1 MEIVKNSHKFLIS
14 DIYNNYCI
22 SWFTNHYEK
31 WEKDT
36 FHILEHYKNH
46 DNGVYIDIGSWI
58 GPTVLYSANIFNKVI
73 AIEPDPI
80 AIERFKKNLKVNKFK
95 NVILIEKGLS
105 KENGIVLF
113 GGNGK
118 LGNSESTLLI
128 ANMEDYLSYDGRHTR
143 VHEHNEVIEIE
154 TITIE
159 TLIKTNNIN
168 PNDISLI
175 KMDIEG
181 GEKLVI
187 PALKTFL
194 KIHMPVFYISLHR
207 CFLREREI
215 IDIINILFEIY
226 QNCYIFSKIGDK
238 ISVDKQYI
246 QDNKLCCLVFE
257 K

>member
-1 MEIVKNSHKFLIS
+1 MEIVKNNNKFLIS
-14 DIYNNYCI
+14 DVSNNYSV

-36 FHILEHYKNH
+36 FYILEHYKNNR
-46 DNGVYIDIGSWI
+46 NGVYIDIGSWI
-58 GPTVLYSANIFNKVI
+58 GPTVLYSANIYNKVI
-73 AIEPDPI
+73 ALEPDPI
-80 AIERFKKNLKVNKFK
+80 AIKRLKKNLDVNNFK
-95 NVILIEKGLS
+95 NIILIEKGLS
-105 KENGIVLF
+105 KENGTVMF

-128 ANMEDYLSYDGRHTR
+128 ANKKDYLSYDGRHTQI
-143 VHEHNEVIEIE
+143 HDHNEVIEIE

-159 TLIKTNNIN
+159 HLIKVNNID

-181 GEKLVI
+181 GEKIVI
-187 PALKTFL
+187 PALIEFL
-194 KIHMPVFYISLHR
+194 KTYKPVFYISLHR

-215 IDIINILFEIY
+215 DNIIKILFEIY
-226 QNCYIFSKIGDK
+226 EDCYIFSNNGDK
-238 ISVDKQYI
+238 ILVDKQYI
-246 QDNKLCCLVFE
+246 QDNNLCCLVFE